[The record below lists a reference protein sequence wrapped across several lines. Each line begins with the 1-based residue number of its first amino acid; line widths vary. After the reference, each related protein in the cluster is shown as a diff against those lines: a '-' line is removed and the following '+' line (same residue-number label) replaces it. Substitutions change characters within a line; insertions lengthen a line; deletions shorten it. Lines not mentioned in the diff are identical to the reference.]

1 MGGFEAFAAIK
12 QLPTHNQQT
21 RMLAGVELEFG
32 ISVEILQLAQKN
44 LCNIDCAGV
53 LDDLRPL
60 VRCLSKQLT
69 GVLPKED
76 RHHNAGLNLDST
88 NSIKVHA
95 ARGGVTTTEGV
106 SERARRAVLRISC
119 KVHPFSE

>member
-1 MGGFEAFAAIK
+1 
-12 QLPTHNQQT
+12 
-21 RMLAGVELEFG
+21 MLAGVELEFG